1 VKVPEGLALPSARK
15 ATYSISRLGQVWE
28 RVGTIETI
36 CSIMIRLGKVSTI
49 HLLLISGSIELGN
62 DDWLRY

>member
-1 VKVPEGLALPSARK
+1 M
-15 ATYSISRLGQVWE
+15 WE